1 MMDQTEAQR
10 RARWDEWANNLSDE
24 WWHHMGWVSTVCL
37 GEGVTAQELWSSW
50 EDRRKIERQP

>member
-1 MMDQTEAQR
+1 MDRTEAQR
-10 RARWDEWANNLSDE
+10 RARWDEWASNLSDE
-24 WWHHMGWVSTVCL
+24 WWYHMGWASTVCL